1 MQNIFYETA
10 SLDQRCYDDFHLSE
24 DILMEHAAS
33 GIADFIKQNF
43 SKNSRILISCGA
55 SNNGADG
62 MAAARM
68 LDKDYQVFVHLFK
81 QPKSDMAKL
90 QFKRLES
97 LGILFTKQICEADV
111 VVDAIIGTGLKN
123 PLNSET
129 ALHVRALNEL
139 KGVKIACDVPT
150 GLRVDGKCSEDV
162 FKAHHTLSMGALKE
176 SFFSDSAKD
185 AVGKIS
191 VIDLGVSRK
200 TYETPSLTKLL
211 ELSDFKPP
219 VRDMQNTHKG
229 NFGHLSVLVG
239 EKQGAG
245 VFCAKAAFR
254 FGAALVTLV
263 ASHKI
268 AVPYELMIGKKI
280 PAKTTAIAL
289 GMGLGID
296 FDADKLNVLLDHNL
310 PLLLDA
316 DIFYHKMMP
325 ALLQRE
331 NIVLTPHPKEFI
343 FLLHVS
349 GIADITVNK
358 LQSNRF
364 FYARAFAK
372 KFKNAVLVLK
382 GANVLIAQDDKLFVN
397 VHGTNVLAKGGS
409 GDVLSGLIASLL
421 AQGYA
426 PLQAAINGSLAHVKL
441 ALGYDGSSFSLSP
454 EDLIGGIK
462 YL

>member
-10 SLDQRCYDDFHLSE
+10 SLDQRCYNDFHLSE
-24 DILMEHAAS
+24 DILMEHAAN

-62 MAAARM
+62 MAAARI
-68 LDKDYQVFVHLFK
+68 LDKDYQVFVHLYK

-97 LGILFTKQICEADV
+97 LGALFIDQVCEADV
-111 VVDAIIGTGLKN
+111 IVDAIIGTGLKN
-123 PLNSET
+123 SLNSET
-129 ALHVRALNEL
+129 ALHVRALNDL
-139 KGVKIACDVPT
+139 KGIKIACDAPT

-162 FKAHHTLSMGALKE
+162 FRAHHTLSMGALKE

-185 AVGKIS
+185 AVGQIS
-191 VIDLGVSRK
+191 
-200 TYETPSLTKLL
+200 
-211 ELSDFKPP
+211 
-219 VRDMQNTHKG
+219 QNTHKG

-245 VFCAKAAFR
+245 IFCAKAAFR

-263 ASHKI
+263 ASSEII
-268 AVPYELMIGKKI
+268 APYELMIDREI

-289 GMGLGID
+289 GMGLGIS
-296 FDADKLNVLLDHNL
+296 FDVDKLDALLNQ
-310 PLLLDA
+310 LLDA

-349 GIADITVNK
+349 GIADITTDE
-358 LQSNRF
+358 LQNNRF
-364 FYARAFAK
+364 FYARTFAR
-372 KFKNAVLVLK
+372 KFK
-382 GANVLIAQDDKLFVN
+382 
-397 VHGTNVLAKGGS
+397 
-409 GDVLSGLIASLL
+409 IASLL
-421 AQGYA
+421 AQGYT

-454 EDLIGGIK
+454 KDLIGGIK